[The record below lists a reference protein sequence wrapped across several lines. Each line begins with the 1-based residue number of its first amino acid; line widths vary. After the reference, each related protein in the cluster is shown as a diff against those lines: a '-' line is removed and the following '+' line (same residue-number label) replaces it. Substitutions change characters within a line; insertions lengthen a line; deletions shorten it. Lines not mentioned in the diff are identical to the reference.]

1 MHGKSATLIYLAA
14 IFGLLVGPRALQRF
28 RLPAPLTCFALGI
41 AVTLWV
47 KPSSEVVDVVAGLA
61 TLGIASLFLFAGLEV
76 NLIEIQRQLPQLLS
90 RLAIQGVFLAIA
102 AWLAIRYMH
111 VAWQPA
117 WLLALALFTP
127 STGFIL
133 DMLPQSGI
141 GRDEQ
146 TEVSLNA
153 IAGEITALFLF
164 FFISQAASVRTL
176 LVSGSALLL
185 VMLFTPIIFLALGK
199 YVVPSAP
206 GSEFSLLLMMG
217 VICAV
222 ITKTLGVYY
231 LVGAFIAGFVA
242 GILRKRMPTFVSHE
256 NLHAVGLFASVFIP
270 FYFFHAGFEVPRS
283 ALVFRSLIYGLL
295 LSLIIIPI
303 RIAQSWPQSRYM
315 ARRSARAG
323 IRVAV
328 ALTPTLIFTL
338 VIADILHA
346 EFHIDDA
353 LFGGLLVYAG
363 ATTIFPSLVLPGFI
377 ENTLTAVTTENPV
390 TAEV

>member
-1 MHGKSATLIYLAA
+1 VHGTSATLIYLAA

-41 AVTLWV
+41 VVTLWV
-47 KPSSEVVDVVAGLA
+47 KPAGEVVAVVSGLA

-76 NLIEIQRQLPQLLS
+76 NLIEIQRQLPQLLG
-90 RLAIQGVFLAIA
+90 RLAIRGLFLAVA
-102 AWLAIRYMH
+102 AWLAIRYLHM
-111 VAWQPA
+111 AWQPA
-117 WLLALALFTP
+117 WLLSLALFTP

-133 DMLPQSGI
+133 DMLPESGL
-141 GRDEQ
+141 GPDEQ

-164 FFISQAASVRTL
+164 FFISQAGSFRTL

-185 VMLFTPIIFLALGK
+185 VIFFTPLIFLALGK

-231 LVGAFIAGFVA
+231 LVGAFIAGLVA

-256 NLHAVGLFASVFIP
+256 NLRAVGLFASVFIP
-270 FYFFHAGFEVPRS
+270 FYFFHAGFEVPRT
-283 ALVFRSLIYGLL
+283 ALVVRSLIYGLL
-295 LSLIIIPI
+295 FSLIVIPI
-303 RIAQSWPQSRYM
+303 RIAQSWPQSRYL
-315 ARRSARAG
+315 ARRSPRAG
-323 IRVAV
+323 LRVAV
-328 ALTPTLIFTL
+328 ALIPTLIFTL
-338 VIADILHA
+338 VIAGILH
-346 EFHIDDA
+346 EQFHIDDG
-353 LFGGLLVYAG
+353 LFGGLLVYA
-363 ATTIFPSLVLPGFI
+363 AITTIFPSLVLPGFV
-377 ENTLTAVTTENPV
+377 ESTLTAI
-390 TAEV
+390 TAEAEA

>member
-1 MHGKSATLIYLAA
+1 MHGTSATLIYLAA

-41 AVTLWV
+41 VVTLWV
-47 KPSSEVVDVVAGLA
+47 KPAGEVVAVVSGLA

-76 NLIEIQRQLPQLLS
+76 NLVEIQRQLPQLLS
-90 RLAIQGVFLAIA
+90 RLAIRGLFLAAA
-102 AWLAIRYMH
+102 AWLAIRYLRM
-111 VAWQPA
+111 AWQPA
-117 WLLALALFTP
+117 WLLSLALFTP

-133 DMLPQSGI
+133 DMLPQSGL
-141 GRDEQ
+141 GPDEQ

-164 FFISQAASVRTL
+164 FFISQAGSLRTF

-185 VMLFTPIIFLALGK
+185 VIFFTPLIFLALGK

-231 LVGAFIAGFVA
+231 LVGAFIAGLVA

-283 ALVFRSLIYGLL
+283 ALVVRSLIYGLL
-295 LSLIIIPI
+295 LSLIVIPI
-303 RIAQSWPQSRYM
+303 RIAQSWPQSRYL
-315 ARRSARAG
+315 ARRSPRAG
-323 IRVAV
+323 LRVAV
-328 ALTPTLIFTL
+328 ALIPTLIFTL
-338 VIADILHA
+338 VIAGILH
-346 EFHIDDA
+346 EQFHIDDA
-353 LFGGLLVYAG
+353 LFGGLLVYA
-363 ATTIFPSLVLPGFI
+363 AVTTIFPSLVLPGFV
-377 ENTLTAVTTENPV
+377 ESTLTAI
-390 TAEV
+390 TAEAEA